1 MDVTFLNKII
11 IFCYLLVFWCKIY
24 NEHKKLFL
32 GGKNMNKKVL
42 SLILVLAVVFSFG
55 SFAAETGTNITIVHI
70 NDTHAKVFEGK
81 YDGMG
86 IAKVAA
92 KVEALKAENPNTLL
106 LDAGDTFH
114 GTTFATLDEG
124 ASIIKVMNAMKYD
137 VMTAGN
143 HDFNYGQERLLELAE
158 MADFPILADNVV
170 KEDGSKLLESYVIKE
185 VDGVK
190 IGIFGIA
197 SPETLYK
204 THPDNVKG
212 LTFVD
217 PVESSKA
224 VVAELKD
231 KVDVII
237 ALAHVGVDEET
248 LVKSTDIAKALPEI
262 DVIIDGHSHTEF
274 EKGMPVN
281 GVLIASSGEY
291 TKNIGII
298 NLTVVDGK
306 VTAKT
311 AELFTKAEAAD
322 LEPSSEISTLMD
334 DIKVEQEKIT
344 SVVLSNTKAV
354 LDGERGQVR
363 AGETNLGNLIADAM
377 IHESGAEMAITN
389 GGGIRA
395 SIPVGDI
402 TKGDIITVL
411 PFSNY
416 IVTKEVTGADIKAAI
431 ENGVDS
437 YPATKGAFPHI
448 AGFAYTFDANLPA
461 GQRVTSITKNGMSLD
476 MNKTYI
482 LATNNFMAAGGDN
495 YTMFADYPIKGE
507 FAALDEALIDY
518 MNVVDTAN
526 LPALSR
532 VTTIELKVQEYTV
545 KSGDYLWKIAKKYNT
560 TWEELAEKNALENP
574 HLIMPG
580 QVLVVPAQ

>member
-1 MDVTFLNKII
+1 
-11 IFCYLLVFWCKIY
+11 
-24 NEHKKLFL
+24 
-32 GGKNMNKKVL
+32 MNKKVL

-114 GTTFATLDEG
+114 GTTFATLDKG

-137 VMTAGN
+137 VMTTGN
-143 HDFNYGQERLLELAE
+143 HDFNYGQDRLLELAE

-197 SPETLYK
+197 SPETVYK

-224 VVAELKD
+224 VVAELND

-274 EKGMPVN
+274 ENGMPVN

-298 NLTVVDGK
+298 NLTVLDGK

-322 LEPSSEISTLMD
+322 LEPSSEISALMD

-377 IHESGAEMAITN
+377 IHESGAEVAITN

-448 AGFAYTFDANLPA
+448 SGFAYTFDANLPA
-461 GQRVTSITKNGMSLD
+461 GQRVTSITKNGMALD

-518 MNVVDTAN
+518 MNVVDTSN

-560 TWEELAEKNALENP
+560 TWEDLAEKNTLENP